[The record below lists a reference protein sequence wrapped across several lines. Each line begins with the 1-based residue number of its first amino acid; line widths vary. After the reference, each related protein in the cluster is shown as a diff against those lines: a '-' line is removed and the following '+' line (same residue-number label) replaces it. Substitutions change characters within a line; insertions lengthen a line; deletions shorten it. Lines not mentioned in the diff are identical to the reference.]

1 LRALQEFRG
10 LNFWKGTAANFD
22 GHFMMK
28 SYHTKLV
35 KIKKELKEATVEF
48 PKYQV
53 TDCWIDRFEFEN
65 YNYEHIKMLFSM

>member
-1 LRALQEFRG
+1 
-10 LNFWKGTAANFD
+10 
-22 GHFMMK
+22 M
-28 SYHTKLV
+28 

-48 PKYQV
+48 PKYQLKIRTEDRKIENKV

>member
-1 LRALQEFRG
+1 MRALQEFRG

-22 GHFMMK
+22 GHFTMK

-48 PKYQV
+48 PKYQLKIR
-53 TDCWIDRFEFEN
+53 TEDRKIER
-65 YNYEHIKMLFSM
+65 